1 MNPLIQQFM
10 AFLQKQQQSQSES
23 EMLLQLV
30 YRMLHSKYN
39 TDFHTPDNM
48 RENEQKEQES
58 ATDNHETQKI
68 EYLKEMLHA
77 QQEPKRTV
85 PKAQVQTT
93 RKIY

>member
-23 EMLLQLV
+23 DMLLQLV

-39 TDFHTPDNM
+39 TDFHIPDNM
-48 RENEQKEQES
+48 RDNERKESEPQNN
-58 ATDNHETQKI
+58 DHETQKI
-68 EYLKEMLHA
+68 EYLKEMLNV
-77 QQEPKRTV
+77 QQEPKHTV